1 MPEMELIGENYSL
14 FTSKMSIR
22 SGLALKERKVFGYMD
37 WLETL
42 WRQCSPEH
50 GQDRRIPEASALY
63 P

>member
-1 MPEMELIGENYSL
+1 MPEMGLIGENYSL

-37 WLETL
+37 WLEML

-50 GQDRRIPEASALY
+50 G
-63 P
+63 